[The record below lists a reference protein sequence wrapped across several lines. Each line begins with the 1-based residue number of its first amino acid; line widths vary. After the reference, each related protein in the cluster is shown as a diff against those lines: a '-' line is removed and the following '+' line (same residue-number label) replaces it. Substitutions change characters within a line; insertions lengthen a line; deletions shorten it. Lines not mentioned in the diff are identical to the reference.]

1 MIVQHP
7 NLPIQVNSET
17 GEILAPMRNGSKP
30 VWKKGSVI
38 NNCGYLM
45 MQCNKKRYLVHR
57 LVAEAC
63 IPNPD
68 NLPVVDHI
76 NRDKH
81 DNRACNLRWVTRSE
95 NSRNTDLCDQARDKF
110 GFSSYEDPKQYKRL
124 YNQKYYAEH
133 KQEIMAQHLE
143 YLHAKRERKKRA

>member
-1 MIVQHP
+1 MTVQHP
-7 NLPIQVNSET
+7 SLPIQVNPDT
-17 GEILAPMRNGSKP
+17 GEILAIPRKNSKP
-30 VWKKGSVI
+30 VWKKGSVC
-38 NNCGYLM
+38 NKTGYLM
-45 MQCNKKRYLVHR
+45 VQCNKKRYLIHC

-95 NSRNTDLCDQARDKF
+95 NSRNTYLCDSAKEKF
-110 GFSSYEDPKQYKRL
+110 GIYRYEDLKEYRRRYNKQY
-124 YNQKYYAEH
+124 YNNH
-133 KQEIMAQHLE
+133 KKEIMEQHLE
-143 YLHAKRERKKRA
+143 YRHTKKRVA